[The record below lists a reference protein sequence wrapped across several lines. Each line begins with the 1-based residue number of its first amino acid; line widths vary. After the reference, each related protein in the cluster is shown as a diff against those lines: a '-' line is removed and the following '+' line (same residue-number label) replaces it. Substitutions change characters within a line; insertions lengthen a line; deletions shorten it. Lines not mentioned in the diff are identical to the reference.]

1 MSIDNSY
8 EDPNP
13 EKENMDSPQEEFI
26 GSEAQPSRDK
36 SSAPAASAKTGS
48 STAEAQEEQVI
59 VIPPTHEQ
67 SNPSF
72 HVQSSVA
79 KDFIRFLGDR
89 GIEAFEPVSKIDKS
103 GEDGRRIVEIDIESE
118 TPVNKLEALASEFL
132 SATHSPE
139 NAK

>member
-36 SSAPAASAKTGS
+36 SSALASAKTGS
-48 STAEAQEEQVI
+48 SATEAQEEQVI

-103 GEDGRRIVEIDIESE
+103 GDDGRRIIEIDIESE
-118 TPVNKLEALASEFL
+118 TPVNKLEALADEFL
-132 SATHSPE
+132 STAHSSE